1 MESMVTLNSK
11 EQKRLMFICKVERR
25 EVGGREAAAILGI
38 SLRHLRRLIAGYRRD
53 GILALAHGN
62 RGRAPANALD
72 DGLRRRVIEL
82 AGSTYTGCNTQH
94 FTELL
99 SEREGIRLSRS
110 TVRRILIENGI
121 SGPRKRKAPRHR
133 KRRERYPR
141 GYAGARTVAVMIG
154 LRAEAPG

>member
-11 EQKRLMFICKVERR
+11 EQKKLMVISKVERG

-53 GILALAHGN
+53 GVRALAHGN
-62 RGRAPANALD
+62 RGRTPANALD
-72 DGLRRRVIEL
+72 DGLRRWVIEL
-82 AGSTYTGCNTQH
+82 AGSTYAGCNTQH

-99 SEREGIRLSRS
+99 SECDGLRLSRS

-121 SGPRKRKAPRHR
+121 SGPRKRKPPRHR
-133 KRRERYPR
+133 RRRERYPQE
-141 GYAGARTVAVMIG
+141 VCWCK
-154 LRAEAPG
+154 